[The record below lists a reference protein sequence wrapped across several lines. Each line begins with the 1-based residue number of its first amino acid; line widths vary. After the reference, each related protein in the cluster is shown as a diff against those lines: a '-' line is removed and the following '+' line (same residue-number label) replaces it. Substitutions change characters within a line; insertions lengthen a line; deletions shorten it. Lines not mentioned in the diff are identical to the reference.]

1 MWKKPSK
8 TADLFTFTKETLNEK
23 LHVFAVI
30 CVPDIGVFL
39 QISSQNIMTASMK
52 TYSKTSERRLILR
65 LLYDGKS
72 FQIIFDRNQTTVIQ
86 KVSVTISYLY
96 FFFVPR
102 LAIDGHIQIKILN
115 WKFLRFSNRKVS
127 REVGKNSKVVDFE
140 EFNQRTVLKVW

>member
-1 MWKKPSK
+1 MCKKPSK

-30 CVPDIGVFL
+30 CVPDIGVFW

-86 KVSVTISYLY
+86 KVSVAISYLY
-96 FFFVPR
+96 FF
-102 LAIDGHIQIKILN
+102 L
-115 WKFLRFSNRKVS
+115 FLDWLLMDT
-127 REVGKNSKVVDFE
+127 SK
-140 EFNQRTVLKVW
+140 